1 MQSMSA
7 AAVDAIMSITV
18 TSITSMS
25 TSMDIVIT
33 IMIMTGKGVAVKR
46 EQNTLTRKK
55 SSYI

>member
-7 AAVDAIMSITV
+7 AAVDAIMSIT
-18 TSITSMS
+18 SITSMS
-25 TSMDIVIT
+25 TTMDIVIT
-33 IMIMTGKGVAVKR
+33 ITIMTGKGVAVKR

>member
-1 MQSMSA
+1 MSA
-7 AAVDAIMSITV
+7 AAVDAIMSITA

-33 IMIMTGKGVAVKR
+33 IMIMTVKGVAVKR

-55 SSYI
+55 SSYIY